1 MRIYSSSDYIQEKL
15 DIKPITRTD
24 LDNFKKCSSIKS
36 LLKTGSIVIA
46 DAKTSSGDWL
56 RHVYF
61 YISHE
66 DCQDYAKL
74 IPEHPTNYKDSE
86 EGILIRP
93 NGFSISF
100 VSLSQLDNK
109 MNIDGF
115 FATHFIYEDTAQK
128 QPFDKNYMEQ
138 VSKSIFSMPSAK
150 CIYDS
155 NKLPRASKAIKEK
168 LDIKPITKTRLSEL
182 SQYNFF
188 PNTKEELIEII
199 VKRINEEG
207 LECDLN
213 DIDVSK
219 ITDMSYLFSEYDE
232 TDKARPNKHK
242 EMHNFDG
249 DISKWNVSNVKNM
262 RNMFAGSAFGGG
274 ISEWNVSNVTNM
286 SGMFMGSYFNDDISK
301 WDVGKV
307 TDMSDMFWG
316 TRKFHGDLS
325 KWDVS
330 NVETMWCM
338 FSGSSFN
345 GDISKWDVRKVKRMY
360 CMFYDSDFNQDIS
373 KWNVSQVTNME
384 HMFENSNFDQD
395 ISEWDVRNVDKHDA
409 AFKNSPLDVF
419 KGKQPRFVK

>member
-24 LDNFKKCSSIKS
+24 LDNFKKSSNIKS

-66 DCQDYAKL
+66 DYQNYTKL
-74 IPEHPTNYKDSE
+74 IPEHPTNHKDSE

-93 NGFSISF
+93 REFSISF
-100 VSLSQLDNK
+100 VSLSQLNNK
-109 MNIDGF
+109 MNIDELF
-115 FATHFIYEDTAQK
+115 ETHFIYEDTAQK
-128 QPFDKNYMEQ
+128 LPFDKKYMER

-168 LDIKPITKTRLSEL
+168 LDIKPVTKTRLSEL
-182 SQYNFF
+182 SQYKFF

-199 VKRINEEG
+199 VKRINEDG
-207 LECDLN
+207 TTCDLN
-213 DIDVSK
+213 DIDVSR
-219 ITDMSYLFSEYDE
+219 ITDMSYLFSEFDK
-232 TDKARPNKHK
+232 TDTGRLNTHK

-262 RNMFAGSAFGGG
+262 RKMFAGSAFGGG
-274 ISEWNVSNVTNM
+274 ISEWDVSNVTNM

-316 TRKFHGDLS
+316 TRHFNGDLS

-345 GDISKWDVRKVKRMY
+345 GDISKWDVRNVKRMY
-360 CMFYDSDFNQDIS
+360 CMFYNSDFNQDIS
-373 KWNVSQVTNME
+373 KWDVSQVTNME

-409 AFKNSPLDVF
+409 AFKNSPLDIF

>member
-24 LDNFKKCSSIKS
+24 LDNFKKGSNIKS

-66 DCQDYAKL
+66 DYRDYAKI
-74 IPEHPTNYKDSE
+74 IPEHPTNHKDSE

-93 NGFSISF
+93 KGFSIAF
-100 VSLSQLDNK
+100 VSVSQLDNK

-115 FATHFIYEDTAQK
+115 FATHFIYEDTAQN
-128 QPFDKNYMEQ
+128 QPFDKNYMER

-219 ITDMSYLFSEYDE
+219 ITDMSYLFSEFDE
-232 TDKARPNKHK
+232 SKLGRISKYK
-242 EMHNFDG
+242 ELHNFNG

-262 RNMFAGSAFGGG
+262 NKMFAGSAFGGG

-316 TRKFHGDLS
+316 TQNFHGDLS

-345 GDISKWDVRKVKRMY
+345 GDISKWDVRNVKRMY
-360 CMFYDSDFNQDIS
+360 CMFYNSDFNQDIS
-373 KWNVSQVTNME
+373 KWDVSQVTNME

-395 ISEWDVRNVDKHDA
+395 ISGWDVRNVDKHDA
-409 AFKNSPLDVF
+409 AFKNSPLDIF